1 MIRLGI
7 PYNIGILETCLL
19 SNVHYFNFI
28 TVPNFLLY
36 FLFFPVMLAVI
47 LLQLLPL
54 VTNTCTPWNSA
65 SSWSKPYHKN
75 NNNNSSS
82 NSKKGWCV
90 NVPVYLS
97 ECMCLYVCICVCMYG
112 LSLVKSIPLETALTI
127 ASISVNSGGKRAE
140 KLKTSRK

>member
-1 MIRLGI
+1 MIRLDI
-7 PYNIGILETCLL
+7 PYNIDILEICLL
-19 SNVHYFNFI
+19 QVLIILFLFFFNFI
-28 TVPNFLLY
+28 TVPKFLLY
-36 FLFFPVMLAVI
+36 FLFFLVMLAVI

-65 SSWSKPYHKN
+65 SSWNKPYHK
-75 NNNNSSS
+75 NNNSSS

-97 ECMCLYVCICVCMYG
+97 ECMFLYVCMYG

-140 KLKTSRK
+140 KLKTNRK